1 MENNEKYRKTVLTG
15 IYPFMWV
22 KMPNTSREMMIYG
35 GKRLNSTCFVV
46 FHRIFARKEGYKGW
60 GSEKNPPT
68 PSGKL
73 PIWADTVPTSIGDPL
88 WVFPHPFWR
97 MGSGGRGS

>member
-35 GKRLNSTCFVV
+35 GKRLNSTCFTA
-46 FHRIFARKEGYKGW
+46 FLQEKKDISREISILLEFQIANYGGGHRD
-60 GSEKNPPT
+60 
-68 PSGKL
+68 PSSFK
-73 PIWADTVPTSIGDPL
+73 
-88 WVFPHPFWR
+88 
-97 MGSGGRGS
+97 